1 MAKDLAIDVGI
12 PVDTDEFHTFVACV
26 DNILTHGCG
35 YGDEVTD
42 RIVEKC
48 HTSDLPIAKKVLREC
63 RRISR
68 NTSGIRPSKSK
79 WWETYYNKKN
89 GDVPRWP
96 GTKPDRVKRPM
107 SPMFDKRKRGKRP
120 MSPMFDKRKR
130 GQRNDYNDGRNDY
143 NDGRNERNDRR
154 NDYNDRGNYR
164 NDGRNECNDRGNYRN
179 DGRNERNDRGNERND
194 GRNSK
199 YVNYRED
206 SPCYERNSKKRKY
219 R

>member
-96 GTKPDRVKRPM
+96 GRKPDRVKRPMSPMFDKRKRPM

-143 NDGRNERNDRR
+143 NDGG
-154 NDYNDRGNYR
+154 NDY
-164 NDGRNECNDRGNYRN
+164 N
-179 DGRNERNDRGNERND
+179 DGRNERNDRRNERNDRRNYRND

>member
-96 GTKPDRVKRPM
+96 GRKPDRVKRPMSPMFDKRKRPM

-164 NDGRNECNDRGNYRN
+164 NDGRNE
-179 DGRNERNDRGNERND
+179 RNDRGNERND

>member
-96 GTKPDRVKRPM
+96 GRKPDRVKRPM

-143 NDGRNERNDRR
+143 NDGG
-154 NDYNDRGNYR
+154 NDY
-164 NDGRNECNDRGNYRN
+164 N
-179 DGRNERNDRGNERND
+179 DGRNERNDRRNERNDRRNYRND

>member
-35 YGDEVTD
+35 YGDEMTV

-68 NTSGIRPSKSK
+68 NTSGIRPSRSK
-79 WWETYYNKKN
+79 WWETYYNNKN
-89 GDVPRWP
+89 SDVPKWP
-96 GTKPDRVKRPM
+96 GRKPDRGKPDRGKPDREKRPM
-107 SPMFDKRKRGKRP
+107 SPMFNKNRGKRP
-120 MSPMFDKRKR
+120 MSPMFNKRKHR
-130 GQRNDYNDGRNDY
+130 DDGRNNDY
-143 NDGRNERNDRR
+143 RNDRR
-154 NDYNDRGNYR
+154 NNDDRNDRRNNDYR
-164 NDGRNECNDRGNYRN
+164 NDRRNYQDEIQYQR
-179 DGRNERNDRGNERND
+179 
-194 GRNSK
+194 
-199 YVNYRED
+199 
-206 SPCYERNSKKRKY
+206 SPSYERNSKKRKY

>member
-12 PVDTDEFHTFVACV
+12 PVDTDEFDTFVACV

-96 GTKPDRVKRPM
+96 GRKPDRVKRPM
-107 SPMFDKRKRGKRP
+107 SPMFDKRKRPMSPMFDKRKRP

-130 GQRNDYNDGRNDY
+130 GQRNDYNDRRNGYNDRRNDYNDRRNYRNDGRNYRNDGRNDY
-143 NDGRNERNDRR
+143 NDGRN
-154 NDYNDRGNYR
+154 DY
-164 NDGRNECNDRGNYRN
+164 
-179 DGRNERNDRGNERND
+179 ND

>member
-12 PVDTDEFHTFVACV
+12 PVDTDEFDTFVACV

-96 GTKPDRVKRPM
+96 GRKPDRVKRPM
-107 SPMFDKRKRGKRP
+107 SPMFDKRKQP
-120 MSPMFDKRKR
+120 MSPLFNKRKR
-130 GQRNDYNDGRNDY
+130 GCRDDRRNDDYQHDRRNDDY
-143 NDGRNERNDRR
+143 RNDRR
-154 NDYNDRGNYR
+154 NDNRRNYNKQHSNYR
-164 NDGRNECNDRGNYRN
+164 D
-179 DGRNERNDRGNERND
+179 
-194 GRNSK
+194 
-199 YVNYRED
+199 D
-206 SPCYERNSKKRKY
+206 SPSYERNSKKRKY

>member
-63 RRISR
+63 RRISS

-89 GDVPRWP
+89 VPRWP
-96 GTKPDRVKRPM
+96 GRKPDHE
-107 SPMFDKRKRGKRP
+107 RGKRP
-120 MSPMFDKRKR
+120 MSPMFDKTKR
-130 GQRNDYNDGRNDY
+130 GKRPRDDGRNYQNDRKNNEDERTRRDNY
-143 NDGRNERNDRR
+143 RGTNYQDDRRNYDRRNHDRRNYQDDRRNYDRNHDGRNTQ
-154 NDYNDRGNYR
+154 YQP
-164 NDGRNECNDRGNYRN
+164 
-179 DGRNERNDRGNERND
+179 
-194 GRNSK
+194 
-199 YVNYRED
+199 
-206 SPCYERNSKKRKY
+206 SPVYERNSKKRKY

>member
-48 HTSDLPIAKKVLREC
+48 HTSDLPIAKKVSREC

-68 NTSGIRPSKSK
+68 NTSGIRPSRSK
-79 WWETYYNKKN
+79 WWKTYYNKKN
-89 GDVPRWP
+89 SDVPRWP
-96 GTKPDRVKRPM
+96 GRKPDLVKRPM
-107 SPMFDKRKRGKRP
+107 SPMFDKRKRP

-130 GQRNDYNDGRNDY
+130 GQRN
-143 NDGRNERNDRR
+143 
-154 NDYNDRGNYR
+154 
-164 NDGRNECNDRGNYRN
+164 YRN
-179 DGRNERNDRGNERND
+179 DGRNERNDGRNERNDGRNGYNDRRNERNDGRNYRNDGINYRDDGRNYRDD

>member
-12 PVDTDEFHTFVACV
+12 PVDTDEFDTFVACV

-96 GTKPDRVKRPM
+96 GRKPDRVKRPM
-107 SPMFDKRKRGKRP
+107 SPMFDKRKRP
-120 MSPMFDKRKR
+120 MSPMFDKRKQPMSPLFNKRKR
-130 GQRNDYNDGRNDY
+130 GCRDDRRNDDYQHDRRNDDY
-143 NDGRNERNDRR
+143 RNDRR
-154 NDYNDRGNYR
+154 NDNRRNYQHDRRNDDYR
-164 NDGRNECNDRGNYRN
+164 NDRRNDNRRNYNKQHSNYR
-179 DGRNERNDRGNERND
+179 D
-194 GRNSK
+194 
-199 YVNYRED
+199 D
-206 SPCYERNSKKRKY
+206 SPSYERNSKKRKY